1 MRFVL
6 FSWNINKLWR
16 VFSSFVKF
24 GHFSLLWRLLKTNIA
39 FWRKNLHSGFH
50 YVVLEILVKIPQL
63 FQNKHC
69 VLTEKFIIPDFVKL
83 PLKLSSKY
91 RGYVLISKYKLH
103 FDGKNIIT
111 DILNLIS
118 KFSSKYRVDV
128 LNSKY
133 TLHFDGK
140 IIIPDFM
147 IFSCFTDMIPRSKS
161 PLWAF
166 IAILAI
172 CIPSVYSLAVMSVD
186 LGTEWMKVA
195 VVSVSNFE
203 CCTVDTV

>member
-1 MRFVL
+1 MTSFFV
-6 FSWNINKLWR
+6 FREIWGFFFIVRN
-16 VFSSFVKF
+16 
-24 GHFSLLWRLLKTNIA
+24 LLWRLVKT

-118 KFSSKYRVDV
+118 KFSSKYRGYV
-128 LNSKY
+128 LKSKQ

-140 IIIPDFM
+140 FIFPDF
-147 IFSCFTDMIPRSKS
+147 IK
-161 PLWAF
+161 
-166 IAILAI
+166 
-172 CIPSVYSLAVMSVD
+172 
-186 LGTEWMKVA
+186 LGELD
-195 VVSVSNFE
+195 SS
-203 CCTVDTV
+203 

>member
-1 MRFVL
+1 ME
-6 FSWNINKLWR
+6 
-16 VFSSFVKF
+16 
-24 GHFSLLWRLLKTNIA
+24 IA
-39 FWRKNLHSGFH
+39 
-50 YVVLEILVKIPQL
+50 
-63 FQNKHC
+63 
-69 VLTEKFIIPDFVKL
+69 
-83 PLKLSSKY
+83 
-91 RGYVLISKYKLH
+91 
-103 FDGKNIIT
+103 
-111 DILNLIS
+111 DI
-118 KFSSKYRVDV
+118 KQ
-128 LNSKY
+128 

-195 VVSVSNFE
+195 VVSVSISRHFFFKN
-203 CCTVDTV
+203 V